1 MHPTKRQ
8 SKSRSCP
15 ATVLGAVVLCLGVSV
30 AYGNQSGHE
39 SSDVKA
45 ARGYATA
52 AVHADTVADAHTALQ
67 RTLNCLVGRSGRGY
81 DKTVHDRCSTT
92 GILAEYPRSTRTHI
106 EAQKAAQIA
115 EAGLST
121 SDLGMVHKTAGA
133 VLGLLQGKGI
143 KGEYD

>member
-1 MHPTKRQ
+1 MQATLRQ
-8 SKSRSCP
+8 SRVRYCM
-15 ATVLGAVVLCLGVSV
+15 ATVLGAAVLCLDVSM
-30 AYGNQSGHE
+30 AHGNQSSQK
-39 SSDVKA
+39 SSDMSA
-45 ARGYATA
+45 ALGYALN
-52 AVHADTVADAHTALQ
+52 AVHAGTVADAHTALQ

-81 DKTVHDRCSTT
+81 DKVGHDLCSTA

-115 EAGLST
+115 EVGLST

-133 VLGLLQGKGI
+133 VLGLLQGKGL